1 MEKTQL
7 ERDIET
13 EEFKEKIIELFN
25 KYDVLLV
32 HIDGKILPVKNTSK
46 QECYNLLY
54 DIQELIDWRKL
65 LWRKY
70 HPGYCALVNNEV
82 KNNDDSRSSK

>member
-7 ERDIET
+7 ERDIEAM
-13 EEFKEKIIELFN
+13 EFKEKIIELFN

-46 QECYNLLY
+46 KECYNLLY
-54 DIQELIDWRKL
+54 DIQELIDWRKI

-70 HPGYCALVNNEV
+70 YEV
-82 KNNDDSRSSK
+82 TDNDDSRSDK